1 MIKKQNHIKNVTP
14 AAHRL
19 TPWFIARID
28 SSEVRGWLLDSH
40 RTNWFGLPITTQYK
54 IRKLFDSFCW
64 QVGFL
69 LWRPNHSTG
78 KTQYLS
84 PMALSFKTKAA
95 STNLQ
100 NCKIMFFIASVKR
113 GSFLYASAH
122 DSQAQLPLSLYGWTH
137 IWLDTYMAGHIY
149 GWTHIWLDTYMAGH
163 IYGWTHIWL
172 NTYMA
177 GHIYGWTHIWLD
189 KYMAGQIYGWTH
201 IWLDT
206 YMAGHIRC
214 RSCRQERVHATVSF
228 KITWRYSSQTNTSI
242 WTQIK
247 QSKWIACQKG
257 NKIPSHQVR
266 SSKKFQQTL
275 LKTSSTSHVH
285 QIWFPASTTI
295 PWYGNIHST
304 LSLEKSKPN
313 ICNIMNASDEC
324 ILWMHL
330 MNASDECIWWMHLMN
345 ASDECIWWML
355 LMNAFDEYF
364 RQTEPLC
371 QATINMSLKKTE
383 LNILQET
390 NQGLMLIST
399 RKLCAEV

>member
-1 MIKKQNHIKNVTP
+1 
-14 AAHRL
+14 
-19 TPWFIARID
+19 
-28 SSEVRGWLLDSH
+28 
-40 RTNWFGLPITTQYK
+40 
-54 IRKLFDSFCW
+54 
-64 QVGFL
+64 
-69 LWRPNHSTG
+69 
-78 KTQYLS
+78 
-84 PMALSFKTKAA
+84 
-95 STNLQ
+95 
-100 NCKIMFFIASVKR
+100 
-113 GSFLYASAH
+113 
-122 DSQAQLPLSLYGWTH
+122 
-137 IWLDTYMAGHIY
+137 
-149 GWTHIWLDTYMAGH
+149 
-163 IYGWTHIWL
+163 
-172 NTYMA
+172 
-177 GHIYGWTHIWLD
+177 
-189 KYMAGQIYGWTH
+189 
-201 IWLDT
+201 
-206 YMAGHIRC
+206 MAGHIRC

-345 ASDECIWWML
+345 AFDECIWWIFSPNWTFVSSNDKHEFEKDWTKHSPGNKPRFNVDFYQKIVCWGL
-355 LMNAFDEYF
+355 SNS
-364 RQTEPLC
+364 
-371 QATINMSLKKTE
+371 SLSIDSSEDLWKVRCAHNK
-383 LNILQET
+383 
-390 NQGLMLIST
+390 LISN
-399 RKLCAEV
+399 